1 MENINNIEQKC
12 CSTHWHRW
20 FKVLILLAVTA
31 IVIVS
36 VVMALRKQDAPN
48 QFTASATGRV
58 FAKPDIANIMI
69 GLKTEAKK
77 TAAEAVKENTNK
89 MNEVTAELKKLG
101 IEERDIKT
109 TNYSLNPFYDW
120 KDGVQALKGY
130 EVYQN
135 LTVKVR
141 DLNKIGEV
149 IAKTTEKGANQVGGI
164 NFTIDDPDE
173 LRNQARAEAIAKA
186 KAKGLKI
193 AEIAGLK
200 LKEVVNVYENN
211 VQYPEMYY
219 GKDMALGLGGG
230 GGVPSPEISA
240 GENEVVVEV
249 TVAWK
254 VK

>member
-1 MENINNIEQKC
+1 MENIISTDNKC
-12 CSTHWHRW
+12 CAHGRLW
-20 FKVLILLAVTA
+20 FKLLIVLAVTA

-36 VVMALRKQDAPN
+36 VVMALRRQEIVN
-48 QFTASATGRV
+48 QFSATASGRV

-89 MNEVTAELKKLG
+89 MNEVIGELKKIG
-101 IEERDIKT
+101 VEEKDIKT

-135 LTVKVR
+135 VTVKVR

-164 NFTIDDPDE
+164 NFTIDDPEE
-173 LRNQARAEAIAKA
+173 LPNEAREEAIAKA
-186 KAKGLKI
+186 KAR
-193 AEIAGLK
+193 AEAPK
-200 LKEVVNVYENN
+200 
-211 VQYPEMYY
+211 
-219 GKDMALGLGGG
+219 
-230 GGVPSPEISA
+230 
-240 GENEVVVEV
+240 
-249 TVAWK
+249 K
-254 VK
+254 VKAEPGDKAKAKPKPKAPKAAKGIVNMTVRGWTKLSNCAARIR